1 MKPRWRKIFADL
13 WGNLARFV
21 LVTLSLVV
29 GLFAV
34 GMIVGGYVTTLEDMQ
49 TGFRA
54 INPAEIRV
62 ITDPFDENLVERIR
76 RLDGVTQAEGERLL
90 QLQFQS
96 AGGEWKNLVIRVLPD
111 NGRDINQVELL
122 EGCMPED
129 RELLIDIHQ
138 QIEHSVGDMVTIQTP
153 AGLEREMHLA
163 GKVRDQ
169 TIGVFGTSYFVAP
182 THGYITFDTLP
193 WLQQDR
199 QYSVLLVRVE
209 PELTDAAFSNL
220 KDDVT
225 RTIEHSGRAVASITD
240 MTPTAHPNS
249 GYVSAVSGLLALLGF
264 LSVSLSGFLVFNA
277 MAALFAQQNQYIGI
291 MKAIG
296 AQKKDII
303 RMYMAF
309 IFVFGLLAMVIAI
322 PASAHASAELGQFL
336 AIRMN
341 YNAGGV
347 RYVPLAIVI
356 QVIIALILPQAAG
369 FIPILKASK
378 VSVQEAITTTGIKA
392 GDFGRTWFDRQVEK
406 VKSIGRPLMISLR
419 NTFRRKGRLILTL
432 ITLSLGGAVFI
443 ATFNVR
449 ASLADYID
457 QVANYM
463 LADINIEFD
472 RHYRIS
478 RVNQLILSVDGVVGV
493 EPRGATS
500 VQLLDDDG
508 RPAESVEMLGA
519 PPDSDLIEPILLR
532 GRWIIPGDTNAIVL
546 NEGFVVRY
554 PELDVGDTITLR
566 VNRRDID
573 WTVVGFFQFIGSDY
587 FLAYVPLEHLNEVT
601 GNLNRATNFQA
612 IASPEI
618 MAQGMEDD
626 LAQRLDDVFRQRG
639 FSVRNTTTSAS
650 IRDDATLGLDTLT
663 IFLLIMSGLIAL
675 VGSISLTGTMS
686 MNVLERTREIGL
698 MRAIGATDQQV
709 MQLVL
714 VEGVI
719 IGLISWVLG
728 VVLAFP
734 ISTLMSSIINYS
746 IFGVPGEF
754 VFTVTGYA
762 IWLGIVFLLS
772 VIASLI
778 PANNAARL
786 TIREVLAYE

>member
-13 WGNLARFV
+13 WGNVARFV

-76 RLDGVTQAEGERLL
+76 RLDGVAQVEGERLL
-90 QLQFQS
+90 QLQMQS

-122 EGCMPED
+122 EGRMPES
-129 RELLIDIHQ
+129 RELLLDVHRE
-138 QIEHSVGDMVTIQTP
+138 IEHRTGDMVTIQTP
-153 AGLEREMHLA
+153 AGLEREMRLA

-169 TIGVFGTSYFVAP
+169 TIGVVGTSYFVAP
-182 THGYITFDTLP
+182 TYGYITFDTLP
-193 WLQQDR
+193 WLQQER

-209 PELTDAAFSNL
+209 AELTDAAFSNL

-240 MTPTAHPNS
+240 LTPTAHPNS

-277 MAALFAQQNQYIGI
+277 MAALFAQQIQYIGI

-296 AQKKDII
+296 AQRKDII

-341 YNAGGV
+341 YDAGGV
-347 RYVPLAIVI
+347 RYVPLAIVV

-369 FIPILKASK
+369 FIPILQASK
-378 VSVQEAITTTGIKA
+378 VSVQEAITTTGINA
-392 GDFGRTWFDRQVEK
+392 GDFGRSWFDRQVER

-472 RHYRIS
+472 RPYRIS
-478 RVNQLILSVDGVVGV
+478 RISQLILSVDGVAGI

-500 VQLLDDDG
+500 AQLLDDDD

-519 PPDSDLIEPILLR
+519 PTDSDLIEPILLG

-546 NEGFVVRY
+546 NEGFVARY

-573 WTVVGFFQFIGSDY
+573 WIVVGFFQFIGSDY
-587 FLAYVPLEHLNEVT
+587 FLAYVPLDHLNEVT

-618 MAQGMEDD
+618 MTQGLEDD
-626 LAQRLDDVFRQRG
+626 LARRIDDVLRERG

-650 IRDDATLGLDTLT
+650 IREDATLGLDTLT

-686 MNVLERTREIGL
+686 MNVLERTREIGV
-698 MRAIGATDQQV
+698 MRAIGATDHQV
-709 MQLVL
+709 MRLIL

-719 IGLISWVLG
+719 IGLISWVFG
-728 VVLAFP
+728 VLLAFP

-754 VFTVTGYA
+754 VFTVTGFI
-762 IWLGIVFLLS
+762 IWLGIVILLS

>member
-1 MKPRWRKIFADL
+1 MKPRWRKIFPDL
-13 WGNLARFV
+13 WGNVARFV

-76 RLDGVTQAEGERLL
+76 RLDGVAQVEGERLL
-90 QLQFQS
+90 QLQMQS

-122 EGCMPED
+122 EGRMPES
-129 RELLIDIHQ
+129 RELLLDVHRE
-138 QIEHSVGDMVTIQTP
+138 IEHRTGDMVTIQTP
-153 AGLEREMHLA
+153 AGLEREMRLA

-169 TIGVFGTSYFVAP
+169 TIGVVGTSYFVAP
-182 THGYITFDTLP
+182 TYGYITFDTLP
-193 WLQQDR
+193 WLQQER

-209 PELTDAAFSNL
+209 AELTDAAFSNL

-240 MTPTAHPNS
+240 LTPTAHPNS

-277 MAALFAQQNQYIGI
+277 MAALFAQQIQYIGI

-296 AQKKDII
+296 AQRKDII

-341 YNAGGV
+341 YDAGGV
-347 RYVPLAIVI
+347 RYVPLAIVV

-369 FIPILKASK
+369 FIPILQASK
-378 VSVQEAITTTGIKA
+378 VSVQEAITTTGINA
-392 GDFGRTWFDRQVEK
+392 GDFGRSWFDRQVER

-472 RHYRIS
+472 RPYRIS
-478 RVNQLILSVDGVVGV
+478 RISQLILSVDGVAGI

-500 VQLLDDDG
+500 AQLLDDDD

-519 PPDSDLIEPILLR
+519 PTDSDLIEPILLG

-546 NEGFVVRY
+546 NEGFVARY

-573 WTVVGFFQFIGSDY
+573 WIVVGFFQFIGSDY
-587 FLAYVPLEHLNEVT
+587 FLAYVPLDHLNEVT

-618 MAQGMEDD
+618 MTQGLEDD
-626 LAQRLDDVFRQRG
+626 LARRIDDVLRERG

-650 IRDDATLGLDTLT
+650 IREDATLGLDTLT

-686 MNVLERTREIGL
+686 MNVLERTREIGV
-698 MRAIGATDQQV
+698 MRAIGATDHQV
-709 MQLVL
+709 MHLIL

-719 IGLISWVLG
+719 IGLISWVFG
-728 VVLAFP
+728 VLLAFP

-754 VFTVTGYA
+754 VFTVTGFI
-762 IWLGIVFLLS
+762 IWLGIVILLS

>member
-13 WGNLARFV
+13 WGNLARFI

-34 GMIVGGYVTTLEDMQ
+34 GMIVGGYVTTLEDMK

-54 INPAEIRV
+54 INPAQIRV
-62 ITDPFDENLVERIR
+62 ITDPFDENMVERVR
-76 RLDGVTQAEGERLL
+76 RLDGVAQAEGERLL
-90 QLQFQS
+90 QLQMKS
-96 AGGEWKNLVIRVLPD
+96 ADGEWENLVIRVFPD
-111 NGRDINQVELL
+111 NGREIDQVELL
-122 EGCMPED
+122 EGRMPED
-129 RELLIDIHQ
+129 RELLLDIHRE
-138 QIEHSVGDMVTIQTP
+138 IEHSTGDMVTIQTP
-153 AGLEREMHLA
+153 AGLEREMRLT

-169 TIGVFGTSYFVAP
+169 TIGVVGTSYFVAP
-182 THGYITFDTLP
+182 TYGYITFDTLP

-209 PELTDAAFSNL
+209 PDLSDAAFSNL

-225 RTIEHSGRAVASITD
+225 KVIEHSGRAVASITD
-240 MTPTAHPNS
+240 LTPTAHPNS

-264 LSVSLSGFLVFNA
+264 LSVSLSGLLVFNA
-277 MAALFAQQNQYIGI
+277 MAALFTQQIQYIGI

-296 AQKKDII
+296 AQRKDII

-309 IFVFGLLAMVIAI
+309 IFVFGLLALVIAI
-322 PASAHASAELGQFL
+322 PASVHASAELGQFL

-341 YNAGGV
+341 YDAGGV
-347 RYVPLAIVI
+347 RYVPLAIVV

-378 VSVQEAITTTGIKA
+378 VSVQEAITITGIKT
-392 GDFGRTWFDRQVEK
+392 GDFGRSWFDQQVEK

-463 LADINIEFD
+463 LADVNIEFD

-478 RVNQLILSVDGVVGV
+478 RISQLILSIDGVAGI
-493 EPRGATS
+493 EPRGAAT
-500 VQLLDDDG
+500 VQLLDEDD

-519 PPDSDLIEPILLR
+519 PPDSELIDPILLR
-532 GRWIIPGDTNAIVL
+532 GRWIVPSDTNAIVL
-546 NEGFVVRY
+546 NEGFVARY

-573 WTVVGFFQFIGSDY
+573 WIVVGFFQFIGSDY
-587 FLAYVPLEHLNEVT
+587 FLAYVPLDYLNVVT
-601 GNLNRATNFQA
+601 GNLNRATNFQV

-618 MAQGMEDD
+618 MNRGLEND
-626 LAQRLDDVFRQRG
+626 LAQRIDQVLRERG

-650 IRDDATLGLDTLT
+650 IREDATLGLDTLT

-686 MNVLERTREIGL
+686 MNVMERTREIGV
-698 MRAIGATDQQV
+698 MRAIGATDHQV
-709 MQLVL
+709 MRLVL

-719 IGLISWVLG
+719 IGLISWVFG
-728 VVLAFP
+728 VLLAFP
-734 ISTLMSSIINYS
+734 ISTLMSSIINIS

-754 VFTVTGYA
+754 VFTMTGFI
-762 IWLGIVFLLS
+762 IWLGIVILLS

>member
-1 MKPRWRKIFADL
+1 MRPRWRKIFADL
-13 WGNLARFV
+13 WRNLARFI
-21 LVTLSLVV
+21 LVTLSLTV

-34 GMIVGGYVTTLEDMQ
+34 GMIVGGYETTLEDMQ
-49 TGFRA
+49 TGFQA

-62 ITDPFDENLVERIR
+62 STDPFDENLVERVG
-76 RLDGVTQAEGERLL
+76 RLDGVVQAEGERLL
-90 QLQFQS
+90 QLQMKS
-96 AGGEWKNLVIRVLPD
+96 AAGDWKNLVVRILPD
-111 NGRDINQVELL
+111 DGRDINRVELL
-122 EGCMPED
+122 EGSLPEE
-129 RELLIDIHQ
+129 RELLLDVHREIDHRI
-138 QIEHSVGDMVTIQTP
+138 GDLVTIQTP
-153 AGLEREMHLA
+153 AGLEREMRLT

-169 TIGVFGTSYFVAP
+169 TIGVIGTSYFIAP
-182 THGYITFDTLP
+182 TYGYITFDTLP
-193 WLQQDR
+193 WLQQER
-199 QYSVLLVRVE
+199 QYSILLVRAD
-209 PELTDAAFSNL
+209 PELTDVEFSNL
-220 KDDVT
+220 KDDIT
-225 RTIEHSGRAVASITD
+225 KIIEHSGREVSSITD
-240 MTPTAHPNS
+240 LTPTAHPNS

-277 MAALFAQQNQYIGI
+277 MAALFAQQIQFIGI

-296 AQKKDII
+296 AQRKDII
-303 RMYMAF
+303 RMYMVF
-309 IFVFGLLAMVIAI
+309 IFVFGLLAMAIAI
-322 PASAHASAELGQFL
+322 PASAHAAAELGQFL

-347 RYVPLAIVI
+347 RYVPLAIAI
-356 QVIIALILPQAAG
+356 QVIIGLILPQAAG
-369 FIPILKASK
+369 FIPIFKASK
-378 VSVQEAITTTGIKA
+378 VSVQEAITTTGIEA
-392 GDFGRTWFDRQVEK
+392 GDFGRSWFDRQVEK

-449 ASLADYID
+449 ASIADYID

-463 LADINIEFD
+463 LADVNVEFD
-472 RHYRIS
+472 RYYRIS
-478 RVNQLILSVDGVVGV
+478 RVNQVALSIDGVVAV

-519 PPDSDLIEPILLR
+519 PPDSDLIEPIILQ

-546 NEGFVVRY
+546 NEGFIARY

-566 VNRRDID
+566 VNRRDVD

-587 FLAYVPLEHLNEVT
+587 FLAYVPLGYLNEVT
-601 GNLNRATNFQA
+601 GNLNRATNFQ
-612 IASPEI
+612 IVASPHI
-618 MAQGMEDD
+618 IAQGLEEN
-626 LAQRLDDVFRQRG
+626 LAQRLDDVLRERG
-639 FSVRNTTTSAS
+639 FAVRNSTTSAS
-650 IRDDATLGLDTLT
+650 IREDATLGLDTLT

-686 MNVLERTREIGL
+686 MNVLERTREIGV
-698 MRAIGATDQQV
+698 MRAIGATDHQV
-709 MQLVL
+709 MRLVL
-714 VEGVI
+714 IEGTI
-719 IGLISWVLG
+719 IGFLSWVFG
-728 VVLAFP
+728 VLLAFP
-734 ISTLMSSIINYS
+734 ISTLMSSIINIS

-754 VFTVTGYA
+754 VFTVTGFV
-762 IWLGIVFLLS
+762 IWLGIVILLS
-772 VIASLI
+772 IFASLI